1 SQAITHLAKTR
12 EMGDHGRAAQQLRQV
27 VESLK
32 RTGQVEPARD
42 GTLEE
47 TTLLKQCPTTLFL
60 YLMRFEHVRSG
71 GRFVERKLSHHVD
84 VPKSIDM
91 APYTRPPASSAGD
104 PQPQWY
110 DLTGVVHH
118 EGKTTKGGH
127 YTAFVRLA
135 GEEWRRY
142 NDSKVTQ
149 VGCEDVLTENAL
161 ILTYTRRSG

>member
-1 SQAITHLAKTR
+1 
-12 EMGDHGRAAQQLRQV
+12 MGDHGIAAQHLRQV

-32 RTGQVEPARD
+32 RTGQGSNTSQPSM
-42 GTLEE
+42 LEE

-91 APYTRPPASSAGD
+91 APYTRPPASSAGA
-104 PQPQWY
+104 PQPERY

-142 NDSKVTQ
+142 NDSKVTK
-149 VGCEDVLTENAL
+149 VGYEDVLTENAL
-161 ILTYTRRSG
+161 ILTYTRRSGWAH